1 MPENRPLSSKISLIF
16 GFNGMCVGAFSYK
29 ADITDFTRWFI
40 QPCKQKPGHNI
51 LKRYPQEQIIITS
64 SRSFMAIVTSLNG
77 LPHLRQAHALPRV
90 YCRAKPSGSVFC
102 NVSQTCLS
110 IAALP
115 TQDGRDVPRSF
126 AKWINSCAWN
136 WEISKVVKFSTG
148 VDVSFWF

>member
-64 SRSFMAIVTSLNG
+64 SRSFMAIVTSLEWFAS
-77 LPHLRQAHALPRV
+77 LEASTRPAARLLSCQTVRV
-90 YCRAKPSGSVFC
+90 GF
-102 NVSQTCLS
+102 L
-110 IAALP
+110 
-115 TQDGRDVPRSF
+115 
-126 AKWINSCAWN
+126 
-136 WEISKVVKFSTG
+136 
-148 VDVSFWF
+148 